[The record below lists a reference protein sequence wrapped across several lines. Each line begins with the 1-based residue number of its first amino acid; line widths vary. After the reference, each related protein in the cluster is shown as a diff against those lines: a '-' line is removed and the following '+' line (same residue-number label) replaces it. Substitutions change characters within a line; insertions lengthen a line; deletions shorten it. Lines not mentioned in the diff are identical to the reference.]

1 MCLPRAIADA
11 IALTAHIM
19 NRIDSRRPVK
29 RVTSARGKR
38 TGKIGRNDPCPCGSG
53 LKFKKCCLTKMME
66 KPNGTHQPPPGVL
79 EKARRIFEQKAHEER
94 ERVAQYG
101 EVRPPI
107 TLKAFDKRLVAV
119 GSTIYGDAQW
129 KYFPDFLRDYVPEVF
144 GAEWVNSENAAPE
157 EERHLVTQ
165 WRIESVQ
172 YMNSQPLQPD
182 GSRRALPSGAMAAL
196 MAFSYDLYV
205 VADNGG
211 LDDALLHRLKDR
223 EHFQGA
229 RHELFA
235 EATCLR
241 AGFSVEHENEKDGTR
256 RHAEFIA
263 KHKATGQLLSVE
275 AKSKHRAGVLAVP
288 GDRESQDRP
297 SLRFGPLI
305 NDAVRKNPLHPLVI
319 FLDTNLH
326 SRAAD
331 RLYSREPDDSPSRLM
346 NSLLER
352 VTREHG
358 GKDPY
363 SMIVFTNHPH
373 HYAAEDQLD
382 PQKHLACVVPLAP
395 PGAVNQH
402 ALKSL
407 YQAASIYG
415 NIPNEFPVNN

>member
-1 MCLPRAIADA
+1 M
-11 IALTAHIM
+11 
-19 NRIDSRRPVK
+19 
-29 RVTSARGKR
+29 
-38 TGKIGRNDPCPCGSG
+38 
-53 LKFKKCCLTKMME
+53 TKVME
-66 KPNGTHQPPPGVL
+66 KPNAIHQLPPGLL
-79 EKARRIFEQKAHEER
+79 EKARKLFEQKGREEC

-101 EVRPPI
+101 QVRPPI
-107 TLKAFDKRLVAV
+107 TLKAFGKRLITV
-119 GSTIYGDAQW
+119 GGTIYGDAKW
-129 KYFPDFLRDYVPEVF
+129 KYFYDFLRDYVPIVF
-144 GAEWVNSENAAPE
+144 GGEWVNSENTASE
-157 EERHLVTQ
+157 ERRHLVTQ
-165 WRIESVQ
+165 WRVESTQ
-172 YMNSQPLQPD
+172 YMYSQPLQPD
-182 GSRRALPSGAMAAL
+182 GSRKAPPSGAMAAL
-196 MAFSYDLYV
+196 MAFSYDLYI

-211 LDDALLHRLKDR
+211 LDDALLHRLKNR

-241 AGFSVEHENEKDGTR
+241 AGFSIEHENEKDGTR

-263 KHKATGQLLSVE
+263 RHKATGQLLSVE

-297 SLRFGPLI
+297 SLRFGTLI
-305 NDAVRKNPLHPLVI
+305 NDAVRKAPPHPLVI

-331 RLYSREPDDSPSRLM
+331 RLYSRQPDNSPSRLM

-358 GKDPY
+358 GNDPY
-363 SMIVFTNHPH
+363 AMVVFTNHPH
-373 HYAAEDQLD
+373 HYAAKDELD

-395 PGAVNQH
+395 PVEVNQQ
-402 ALKSL
+402 ALTSL

-415 NIPNEFPVNN
+415 NIPNEFPANN